1 MATLMNKSLI
11 KSAVL
16 FCIIL
21 LLIIARGLGTL
32 DGDLGAFIE
41 YVCMAIAVSSTI
53 LDLVWRLKKRFK
65 STAMFFLAIIVF
77 LFIIIGFL
85 IYIKVLELTDTA
97 SDVITLLAL
106 QASLPSELYQAIADT
121 LKITNEN
128 QRRYSN
134 DK

>member
-32 DGDLGAFIE
+32 DGDLVAFID

-128 QRRYSN
+128 QRRYRN

>member
-32 DGDLGAFIE
+32 DGDLVAFID

>member
-1 MATLMNKSLI
+1 MNKSLI

-32 DGDLGAFIE
+32 DGDLVAFID

>member
-1 MATLMNKSLI
+1 M
-11 KSAVL
+11 
-16 FCIIL
+16 
-21 LLIIARGLGTL
+21 
-32 DGDLGAFIE
+32 
-41 YVCMAIAVSSTI
+41 
-53 LDLVWRLKKRFK
+53 
-65 STAMFFLAIIVF
+65 VF

>member
-32 DGDLGAFIE
+32 DGDLVAFID

-65 STAMFFLAIIVF
+65 YTAMFFLAIIVF